1 MCAVQMVTVVV
12 PVQNSLF
19 SSVSKNHLGGFLFYV
34 VYIPHM
40 INPLPEHAKKVFE
53 GVIFDIYQWE
63 QELFDKSVTTFETAT
78 RQSIVVMIPVVGDKI
93 FVAQEEQPGRPP
105 YFAVPAGFS
114 EKFDLEP
121 LDAAK
126 RELQEE
132 TGLTSGD
139 WELLD
144 TYALYPRMSVTD
156 YVYIARNCAKTHEKL
171 LSAGERQL
179 EEHLYSFDE
188 FIDLCERKDFASF
201 FLKHHLVRAKYDPVF
216 KEKLRKN
223 LFG

>member
-1 MCAVQMVTVVV
+1 MT
-12 PVQNSLF
+12 
-19 SSVSKNHLGGFLFYV
+19 
-34 VYIPHM
+34 
-40 INPLPEHAKKVFE
+40 NPLPENAQKVFE

-63 QELFDKSVTTFETAT
+63 QELFDISVTTFETAT

-93 FVAQEEQPGRPP
+93 FVAKEEQPGRPP
-105 YFAVPAGFS
+105 YYAVPAGFS
-114 EKFDLEP
+114 EKLDTGP

-126 RELQEE
+126 RELVEE
-132 TGLTSGD
+132 TGFTSDD

-144 TYALYPRMSVTD
+144 TYALYPRMLVTD
-156 YVYIARNCAKTHEKL
+156 YVYIARNCIKTHEKQL
-171 LSAGERQL
+171 KAGERHL
-179 EEHLYSFDE
+179 EEHLYSFDD

-216 KEKLRKN
+216 KEELRKN